1 MKIGILGAGYVGR
14 ILAERLVAAG
24 HEVMLSNSRAPE
36 SLFSLRLTL
45 GCLAGSSVEAAQ
57 FGEVVIL
64 AMPFTVFAT
73 IPAAVLAD
81 KIVIDAMNYYPERD
95 GHIYA
100 LDQGLNST
108 SAMVQAHFQQARVVK
123 TFNAIRMVDI
133 AAVAAPAGTATRV
146 AIPMAGDDAA
156 AKSVVAGLVNA
167 VGLDCVDVGDLA
179 QGWRF
184 ENGTPAYCTLLTRAA
199 LLQALQA
206 AQSLGTAHR

>member
-64 AMPFTVFAT
+64 AMPFTVFGS

-81 KIVIDAMNYYPERD
+81 KIVIDAMNYYSERD
-95 GHIYA
+95 GHIA
-100 LDQGLNST
+100 ELDQGLSTT
-108 SAMVQAHFQQARVVK
+108 SAMVQAHFQDARVVK

-133 AAVAAPAGTATRV
+133 AAVAAPAGTPTRV

-156 AKSVVAGLVNA
+156 AKSVVAGLVDA

-199 LLQALQA
+199 LQQALQA
-206 AQSLGTAHR
+206 AQPLGAAHR